1 MTIDMESIQK
11 LSSLHISKYVYVP
24 VPTQKVKPYEIKI
37 LNRICIGVLKG
48 LLWEQK
54 PCEDFFSKGVSKA
67 TTNQCLFCV
76 TVYQA
81 LIFRDQTKPLPS
93 LNDKRLHNIFGALI
107 YASLLIN
114 AKETPKL
121 NYESNNEETI

>member
-24 VPTQKVKPYEIKI
+24 TQKVKPYEKKI